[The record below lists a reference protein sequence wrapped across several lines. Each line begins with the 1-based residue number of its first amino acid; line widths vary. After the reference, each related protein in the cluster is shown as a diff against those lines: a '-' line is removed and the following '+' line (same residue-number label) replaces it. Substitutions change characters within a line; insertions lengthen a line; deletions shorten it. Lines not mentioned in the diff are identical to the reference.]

1 MNANIPEEPKFI
13 RNATS
18 IQKWLAGI
26 AVSMFIVVYVT
37 GWGWVS
43 DFFKPDFVVALRYLR
58 VGIALF
64 GIGLSSIVGYQ
75 QLTKMIS
82 WLIDS
87 WEVYRNLLELKR
99 NKDKDK

>member
-1 MNANIPEEPKFI
+1 MNTNIPEEPKFI

-37 GWGWVS
+37 GWDWVS
-43 DFFKPDFVVALRYLR
+43 DWFKPDFVTALRYLR
-58 VGIALF
+58 VGIAF
-64 GIGLSSIVGYQ
+64 CGIGLSSIVGYQ

-99 NKDKDK
+99 NKEKDK